1 SFSGG
6 REQVSGAASTRAVPF
21 LFFGTKSAASGRG
34 KNQRTF
40 TWGSFCFRESSGA
53 KRSPRR
59 STRRKA
65 ASASKESRKGSFARM
80 HSRTSSQVIG
90 SETVGRSRARSE
102 YTQTVVLCG
111 SFWLQS
117 TRTFAERSDFFMFE
131 TTSCGHFVARAS
143 ATARANGL
151 VCSYVARA
159 LSGR

>member
-80 HSRTSSQVIG
+80 HSRTSSQVIRKRDRRPFPRAQR
-90 SETVGRSRARSE
+90 VHADGR
-102 YTQTVVLCG
+102 
-111 SFWLQS
+111 
-117 TRTFAERSDFFMFE
+117 
-131 TTSCGHFVARAS
+131 
-143 ATARANGL
+143 L
-151 VCSYVARA
+151 VRIVPAPVHQDLRGA
-159 LSGR
+159 QRLLHVRDHQLRP